1 MRVAVISDIHGFSIA
16 LQHVL
21 ADIDRTG
28 PFDQIV
34 VAGDLCEV
42 GPAPAEVLSILQSRS
57 LTVIKGNTDF
67 DIVEAS
73 RMGESTPSLDYAI
86 ARIGA
91 DGVSYLAG
99 LPFSHRIAPYE
110 GALPTSE
117 LLVVHA
123 NPHNLLDRIDPK
135 MSDRELREVVGD
147 TPAGAIAFGHLH
159 ICYMRQ
165 LDETLLVDVSAVGNP
180 KDGDFRCKYGVLI
193 WSEPENR
200 WVAEIRKLDYPIEST
215 TEQILNSNL
224 PNPEK
229 VLKKLK
235 KASY

>member
-16 LQHVL
+16 LEHVL

-57 LTVIKGNTDF
+57 LTVVQGNTDF
-67 DIVEAS
+67 DIVEAA
-73 RMGESTPSLDYAI
+73 RMGESSPSLDYAI
-86 ARIGA
+86 SRIGA
-91 DGVSYLAG
+91 EGVSYLAA
-99 LPFSHRIAPYE
+99 LPFSHRIAPFVD
-110 GALPTSE
+110 APPTTE

-123 NPHNLLDRIDPK
+123 NPRNLLDRIDPN
-135 MSDRELREVVGD
+135 MSDRELREVIGD

-159 ICYMRQ
+159 ICYTRQ
-165 LDETLLVDVSAVGNP
+165 IDETLLVDVSAVGNP
-180 KDGDFRCKYGVLI
+180 KDGDFRCKYGVLT
-193 WSEPENR
+193 WNDSDNH
-200 WVAEIRKLDYPIEST
+200 WDAEIRKLDYPIEST
-215 TEQILNSNL
+215 TDQILSSNL